1 MCLTTTIHNDLS
13 TANAVLILVP
23 RIFYKTALSYQVFQ
37 LSIFHLWG
45 QLPYTDFIT
54 FYPSFFAKTSIKPK
68 VSILFLIS
76 SLSVE

>member
-37 LSIFHLWG
+37 LDIFHLWG
-45 QLPYTDFIT
+45 
-54 FYPSFFAKTSIKPK
+54 
-68 VSILFLIS
+68 
-76 SLSVE
+76 